1 MVLVKQ
7 YQIPMPLSVEEY
19 RIAQL
24 YMVARFSKERT
35 TKGEGIEI
43 VKNEP
48 FEDENGR
55 GQFTHKNYSCWK

>member
-1 MVLVKQ
+1 M
-7 YQIPMPLSVEEY
+7 PMSVEEY

-24 YMVARFSKERT
+24 YMVSRFSRERT

-48 FEDENGR
+48 YEDEKGK
-55 GQFTHKNYSCWK
+55 GQFTHKIVYLEK